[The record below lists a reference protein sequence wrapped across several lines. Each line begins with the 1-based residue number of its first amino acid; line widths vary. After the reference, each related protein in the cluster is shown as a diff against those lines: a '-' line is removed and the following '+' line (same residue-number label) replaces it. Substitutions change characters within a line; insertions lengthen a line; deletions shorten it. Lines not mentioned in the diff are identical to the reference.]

1 MTGQGRRRKP
11 NRKREDGIS
20 DRNLLMIK
28 TSRLSMLKLQTYRQ
42 FIISRSLYNRYH
54 QTPRAGEQLDTS
66 TVD

>member
-28 TSRLSMLKLQTYRQ
+28 TSWLSMLKLQTYRQ
-42 FIISRSLYNRYH
+42 FIISRSLYNRY